1 MDPTM
6 ADPVFRRIACDAV
19 VYWEM
24 DPAGPRVARLIVDCP
39 LPMLE
44 AEMQQQTEELEDAT
58 SALERWMEEHPLPPP
73 PPPGPDR
80 RPAPAVIE
88 TAQWEAAA

>member
-1 MDPTM
+1 MS
-6 ADPVFRRIACDAV
+6 DPVFRRIACDAV

-44 AEMQQQTEELEDAT
+44 GEAEQQIEELEAAT
-58 SALERWMEEHPLPPP
+58 AALERWMEAHPIRQGPPYGTP
-73 PPPGPDR
+73 
-80 RPAPAVIE
+80 RPAQPVVIE